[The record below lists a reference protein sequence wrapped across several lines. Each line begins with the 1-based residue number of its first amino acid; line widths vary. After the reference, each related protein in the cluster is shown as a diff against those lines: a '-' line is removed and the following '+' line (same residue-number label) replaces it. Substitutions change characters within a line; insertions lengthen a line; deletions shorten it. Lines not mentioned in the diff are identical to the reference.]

1 MAALRP
7 YSFETASHASKRI
20 GLLAAVTLHVFAG
33 TALLSYEPSRQA
45 IFAAV
50 PIMVD
55 LVTPPRIE
63 TKPQPPVEVSPPPKP
78 KPVVK
83 PVVKQS
89 DPPPVLAA
97 PAAAPSPVEVAPP
110 PPAPAPPPPPA
121 PAPIIAVAP
130 PVIEVTLPVFTAD
143 YLENPPPA
151 YPSMSRRLGEQ
162 GRVILRVLVS
172 AGGSADEI
180 QIRDSSGHARLD
192 NAARD
197 TVRGWRFVP
206 AKRGEVP
213 VSAWV
218 LIPISFRLEG

>member
-1 MAALRP
+1 MPARSIERAGAL
-7 YSFETASHASKRI
+7 
-20 GLLAAVTLHVFAG
+20 VTLALHLLVGA
-33 TALLSYEPSRQA
+33 ALLSYEPSRQA
-45 IFAAV
+45 LFAAV

-55 LVTPPRIE
+55 LITPPKVEPRPE
-63 TKPQPPVEVSPPPKP
+63 PPVEIPPPPKP
-78 KPVVK
+78 KPIPNRVIK
-83 PVVKQS
+83 KH

-97 PAAAPSPVEVAPP
+97 PVEAPSPSPILVAPP
-110 PPAPAPPPPPA
+110 PPEPAPPPPPA

-130 PVIEVTLPVFTAD
+130 PLVVVTPPIFTAD

-151 YPSMSRRLGEQ
+151 YPLMSRRLGEQ

-172 AGGSADEI
+172 AGGSANEI
-180 QIRDSSGHARLD
+180 QIRESSGHARLD

-206 AKRGEVP
+206 AQRGEVP

-218 LIPISFRLEG
+218 LIPISFRLDG